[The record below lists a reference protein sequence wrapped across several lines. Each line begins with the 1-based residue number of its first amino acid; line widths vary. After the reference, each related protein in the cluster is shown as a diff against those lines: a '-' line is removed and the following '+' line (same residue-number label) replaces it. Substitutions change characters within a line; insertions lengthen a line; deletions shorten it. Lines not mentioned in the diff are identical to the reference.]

1 VVQVFDGQGAVVT
14 GGSRGIGR
22 AVVTRLAREGAA
34 VAFSYRTREDAAD
47 ELVAK
52 LTGEG
57 ARVAAF
63 RAEMGDPAEVRQ
75 FFAAAAEWLGGVDML
90 VNNAGETLVATIA
103 DTTDDDFDR
112 LMAVNA
118 RAAFVLIREAGRALR
133 RGGRI
138 VNISTANTV
147 MHAPGIAL
155 YAATKAA
162 VEQFTL
168 VAARELAI
176 RKITVNTVSPG
187 PVETEMLTASQTSQA
202 LDMAAAMTPL
212 RRLGKPE
219 DVADVVTYLLGPDAR
234 WLTGQ
239 NIRAA
244 GGLV

>member
-1 VVQVFDGQGAVVT
+1 VQTFDGQGAVVT

-22 AVVTRLAREGAA
+22 AVVVRLARAGAS
-34 VAFSYRTREDAAD
+34 VAFSYRTREDAAKD
-47 ELVAK
+47 LVAE

-57 ARVAAF
+57 TRVAAF
-63 RAEMGDPAEVRQ
+63 RAEMADPAELRR

-90 VNNAGETLVATIA
+90 VNNAGETLMATIA

-118 RAAFVLIREAGRALR
+118 RSVLVLIREAARTMR

-138 VNISTANTV
+138 VNISTINTV
-147 MHAPGIAL
+147 IHSPGIAL

-168 VAARELAI
+168 VAARELSI

-187 PVETEMLTASQTSQA
+187 PVETEMMSASQTPQM
-202 LDMAAAMTPL
+202 LDMATAMTPL
-212 RRLGKPE
+212 RRLGQPE
-219 DVADVVTYLLGPDAR
+219 DVADVVAYLLGPEAR